1 MASQKLPFDHILI
14 HEKLNFVFLVVRQP
28 HNRRGARRTIQILL
42 HILRG
47 GKAQAGNAQLMGE
60 FLCLEGLVPRHH
72 QQVEVRFLPVAK
84 EQVLADRGTQAVIND
99 HAVLHG
105 VGPQK
110 GMVGAPVLQ
119 PQRVQQIIGADLF
132 FKPARTIGR
141 AALV

>member
-1 MASQKLPFDHILI
+1 
-14 HEKLNFVFLVVRQP
+14 
-28 HNRRGARRTIQILL
+28 
-42 HILRG
+42 
-47 GKAQAGNAQLMGE
+47 MGE

-84 EQVLADRGTQAVIND
+84 EQILADRGTQAVIYD

-132 FKPARTIGR
+132 FKPTRTIGR